1 MDKQYLVFGG
11 YDTNDFSTIDYSEA
25 FEDFLK
31 RVKLTKPLTDARIG
45 MVSAW
50 VEDGK
55 LKIETNALVIMP
67 GEKTLSVLNSFEKM
81 KDKAEELT
89 KDESKTASECLEE
102 MDSLFKEFK
111 DRIYMSCLDNSPEY
125 YKLKYE

>member
-1 MDKQYLVFGG
+1 MDKKYLVFGG
-11 YDTNDFSTIDYSEA
+11 YDTTDFSTTDYTEA
-25 FEDFLK
+25 LEDFLK
-31 RVKLTKPLTDARIG
+31 RVKLTKPFTDAHIG

-50 VEDGK
+50 VENNQVQ
-55 LKIETNALVIMP
+55 IETNAMVIMP
-67 GEKTLSVLNSFEKM
+67 SEKTLSVLNSLEKL

-89 KDESKTASECLEE
+89 NDDSKTASECLEE